1 MIDLLITELLLEGHS
16 VTLFAHRD
24 SKVACKLIPYPS
36 IGHGIRASILN
47 SWQINKTMMR
57 DNYDIIHCFG
67 RLAYVLPLLPM
78 QLPKLASYQREPT
91 IKQIVRAGWMS
102 KTGTLAFTGCS
113 NYITD
118 RIKPFGPAITV
129 YNAIDVNKY
138 PPNYVVAED
147 APLVFL
153 GRIEPIKG
161 THLAID
167 IALKSGKKLIIA
179 GNVPPKEQAYFDC
192 FIKPHLGDQVRY
204 IGAVNDIQKAQLLQ
218 HAAAMLMP
226 IEWNEP
232 FGIVM
237 IEAMACGTPIL
248 GVGRGAV
255 PEVVV
260 NASTGFISSETDE
273 LAKWVKLIPQ
283 LDRRAVRRHV
293 EENFSSQKI
302 ARQYMEIYNDLIE
315 RRFDGEK

>member
-1 MIDLLITELLLEGHS
+1 MIDLLITELLSEGHS

-24 SKVACKLIPYPS
+24 SKVACQLIPYPS
-36 IGHGIRASILN
+36 TGHGIRASIFN
-47 SWQINKTMMR
+47 GWRINKTMMR
-57 DNYDIIHCFG
+57 DKYDIIHCFG
-67 RLAYVLPLLPM
+67 RLAYVLPLLPG
-78 QLPKLASYQREPT
+78 QIPKLASYQREPT
-91 IKQIVRAGWMS
+91 IKQIVRATRLS

-118 RIKPFGPAITV
+118 QIKPFAPAFTV
-129 YNAIDVNKY
+129 YNAIDINKY
-138 PPNYVVAED
+138 RPNYAVAED

-153 GRIEPIKG
+153 GRIERIKG

-179 GNVPPKEQAYFDC
+179 GNIPPKEQAYFDNC
-192 FIKPHLGDQVRY
+192 IKPHLSDQIQY
-204 IGAVNDIQKAQLLQ
+204 IGAVNDERKARLLQ

-237 IEAMACGTPIL
+237 IEAMACGTPVL
-248 GVGRGAV
+248 GIGRGAV

-260 NASTGFISSETDE
+260 NGSSGIIASKADE
-273 LAKWVKLIPQ
+273 LAEQVKFIPQ
-283 LDRRAVRRHV
+283 LDRRSVRRHV

-302 ARQYMEIYNDLIE
+302 ASQYLAIYGSLINRRLHEEI
-315 RRFDGEK
+315 